1 MDVDPCTGE
10 VTDREIAATSM
21 IAGSARNKFEYRVK
35 ATSESPKTREYRIV
49 AGTGTRKTKND
60 ILAGQYVMPVSEWI
74 QPEATTPGLEPFPND
89 FRSFSFLTKGL
100 GYDEDGNLWGPLSPF
115 PQSGVTT
122 NDPSKCPPFVP
133 PGSQP
138 PTDPGT
144 GGGGGGGGGTTPP
157 PTTPPP
163 TTPPPATDP
172 VDTVTMTTLTWA
184 SSQGGT
190 LTVSCRSTNT
200 DNNKVTMTLSYEN
213 RNGVTSGQPMTA
225 QGNGVWNFNS
235 RSIKEPTKVTCTSKL
250 GGTVSRNR

>member
-1 MDVDPCTGE
+1 
-10 VTDREIAATSM
+10 M

-35 ATSESPKTREYRIV
+35 ATQESPKTREYRIV

-144 GGGGGGGGGTTPP
+144 GGGGGGGGGGGTTPP

-163 TTPPPATDP
+163 TTPPPATGP

-200 DNNKVTMTLSYEN
+200 DNTKVTMTLSYEN
-213 RNGVTSGQPMTA
+213 RNGVTSGQAMTA

-250 GGTVSRNR
+250 GGTVSRDR